1 MPRVSEDRPAAEP
14 TSPEQIDRYR
24 RILRA
29 AAHHG
34 AAKGLERVQMMDVAR
49 DAGVAIATLYRYFPS
64 KTHLFTGVMRAQ
76 VEHLSELSVRP
87 RPGETPEEAISR
99 LLVRAG
105 RELLRAP
112 LLSHAMMQA
121 NNASVAQSP
130 NAGVTQV
137 FIDLMLEASGIDEP
151 TPHDLRLLRLLEQAW
166 YGILITALNGHIS
179 LAEMDDDTQ
188 LICRL
193 LLRERESSASSSP
206 P

>member
-1 MPRVSEDRPAAEP
+1 MARLSEDRQAAEP

-29 AAHHG
+29 AANHG
-34 AAKGLERVQMMDVAR
+34 AAKGLERVQMLDVAR

-76 VEHLSELSVRP
+76 VEHLGEYSVQP
-87 RPGETPEEAISR
+87 QPGEASEDAIAR
-99 LLVRAG
+99 LLIRAG
-105 RELLRAP
+105 RELLRTP
-112 LLSHAMMQA
+112 LLSHAMMQS

-130 NAGVTQV
+130 NGGVTQV
-137 FIDLMLEASGIDEP
+137 FIDLMLEAGGIESP

-179 LAEMDDDTQ
+179 QADMDDDTQ

-193 LLRERESSASSSP
+193 LLRERESTTSAS
-206 P
+206 

>member
-1 MPRVSEDRPAAEP
+1 MARLSEDRQAAEP

-34 AAKGLERVQMMDVAR
+34 AAKGLDRVQMLDVAR

-76 VEHLSELSVRP
+76 VEHLGEYSVHPRQGEASED
-87 RPGETPEEAISR
+87 AIAR

-105 RELLRAP
+105 RELLRTP
-112 LLSHAMMQA
+112 LLSHAMMQS

-137 FIDLMLEASGIDEP
+137 FIDLMLEAGGIENP

-179 LAEMDDDTQ
+179 LADMDDDTQ

-193 LLRERESSASSSP
+193 LLRELESTASRS
-206 P
+206 